1 MNFVPLAPSLSF
13 LRWLTLGCIAT
24 AVFTPRS
31 GAQPPAWPDDRYVVN
46 GCYLSTAVYLEKL
59 REHHPD
65 VAARAENVRLTS
77 GRMHTIA
84 VVHWGRETY
93 LRDMFLGIASVKG
106 DVQRSFDEA
115 VSLWRHKGRNHGH
128 RERTAFTSAERWHE
142 VEAAARWMSALHP
155 QIIQV
160 FSARGPI
167 PVLCWTTADGKLAL
181 YEPSVGTAVGVTRR
195 TPLAVATELFGS
207 PTAAIS
213 LEPVSG

>member
-13 LRWLTLGCIAT
+13 FRWLMLGCLAVG
-24 AVFTPRS
+24 VFTLRS
-31 GAQPPAWPDDRYVVN
+31 PAQPPAWPDARYVVN
-46 GCYLSTAVYLEKL
+46 GCYPSTAVYLTKL

-93 LRDMFLGIASVKG
+93 LRDMFIGIASVKG

-115 VSLWRHKGRNHGH
+115 VSQWRRNGGHHGQ
-128 RERTAFTSAERWHE
+128 RERTGFTSAERWRE
-142 VEAAARWMSALHP
+142 VQAAAQWMAVLHP

-167 PVLCWTTADGKLAL
+167 PVLWWTTADGELAL